1 MKSLLFLGLLL
12 PASALVAG
20 QPIDERRSVEPEA
33 RIQVGN
39 VAGRIAVEAWD
50 RDEVEIRGELGEGA
64 KGLLIEGDARRLS
77 IKVDYPRGGNG
88 GGWFGWWGGGRVGDT
103 TLELKVP
110 ARALLDLSAVSAD
123 IEVTGLS
130 GRELIAKSVSGGV
143 RIDADPQRLEVGSV
157 SGAQRLRSDAGEISA
172 ETVSGAVEL
181 RANSPQSVRVESVSG
196 TLDLQLGGS
205 VSSVS
210 AESVSGG
217 IRLSGALAPAARIRM
232 ESLSGGIDLRLPRAT
247 SARLSASSFSGRI
260 DSDAGEVERKR
271 YGPGS
276 SLAHTLGKG
285 DADVSVESFSGSI
298 RIRLE

>member
-1 MKSLLFLGLLL
+1 MKTLLILGLLL
-12 PASALVAG
+12 PATVLAAG
-20 QPIDERRSVEPEA
+20 QRIDERRSVEPEA
-33 RIQVGN
+33 RIEVGN

-64 KGLLIEGDARRLS
+64 KGLLIEGDAGRLS

-103 TLELKVP
+103 TLDLKVP
-110 ARALLDLSAVSAD
+110 ARALLTLSAVSAD
-123 IEVTGLS
+123 IDVQGMV
-130 GRELIAKSVSGGV
+130 GRELVAKSVSGGV

-157 SGAQRLRSDAGEISA
+157 SGKQRLRSAAGEISA
-172 ETVSGAVEL
+172 ETVSGSVEVRAEAPQSL
-181 RANSPQSVRVESVSG
+181 RAESVSG
-196 TLDLQLGGS
+196 TLDLQVSGS
-205 VSSVS
+205 AASVT
-210 AESVSGG
+210 AESVSGS
-217 IRLSGALAPAARIRM
+217 IRLSGALAPGARIRM

-285 DADVSVESFSGSI
+285 DADVSLESFSGGI